1 VFAIESNNINNRYGN
16 EKNREALRHT
26 WRSVKRSGGRRCR
39 FFVWV
44 SRSRNFRSTIMKNER
59 GRREK

>member
-1 VFAIESNNINNRYGN
+1 MKETKKVWDIHGGVW
-16 EKNREALRHT
+16 REVAE
-26 WRSVKRSGGRRCR
+26 RSGGRRSR

-59 GRREK
+59 VGEERNKTK